1 MPAHSFLTDAPL
13 GLLTMNGPIDPIRRA
28 ANARRALPAPRD
40 SDRREADG
48 EDVTHVRE
56 EEETKAP
63 PPPPRRGAFATFAA
77 HLMGQPGQKRGLRG
91 GQEVLDNAR
100 STYLGTEYSGP
111 ADRRPKAGL
120 IKKTEI

>member
-1 MPAHSFLTDAPL
+1 
-13 GLLTMNGPIDPIRRA
+13 MNGPIDPIRRA
-28 ANARRALPAPRD
+28 QAARRALPAPRD
-40 SDRREADG
+40 DRPETDG
-48 EDVTHVRE
+48 EEDVTFVRDE
-56 EEETKAP
+56 EPAP
-63 PPPPRRGAFATFAA
+63 SPPRRGGAFAAFAA

-91 GQEVLDNAR
+91 GQEVLDAAR

>member
-1 MPAHSFLTDAPL
+1 
-13 GLLTMNGPIDPIRRA
+13 MNGPIDPLRRPGP
-28 ANARRALPAPRD
+28 ARRALPAPRD
-40 SDRREADG
+40 DRRPEDEQEAVFVVE
-48 EDVTHVRE
+48 ED
-56 EEETKAP
+56 AP
-63 PPPPRRGAFATFAA
+63 PPRQDPPRREGFAAFAAQI
-77 HLMGQPGQKRGLRG
+77 LGQPCQKRGLRG